1 MTDKEFVI
9 SIYPGARYT
18 SWFNLHV
25 KESGIEVIEDNQ
37 ILFTLGWVFRLNTQP
52 GWVFS
57 HDEGKAWKNARK
69 ILEKDMLRKLES

>member
-1 MTDKEFVI
+1 MTDKEFVL

-18 SWFNLHV
+18 SWFNLHI
-25 KESGIEVIEDNQ
+25 KESGIEIIEDNQ
-37 ILFTLGWVFRLNTQP
+37 ILFTLGWVF
-52 GWVFS
+52 G